1 MRRILVGLVI
11 GAFAIALGPVAT
23 AEASSTYSLSGRF
36 ALYWPLPASEP
47 RNAPCDPEALC
58 GSGSLADFGAATI
71 TVESDDFFETDG
83 CLGVDRVETIH
94 LVDGSGDLV
103 LDSTGSVCFPGRS
116 GDAPDDPSYGNP
128 SKWTFTSTVD
138 GADSTGVFAGATG
151 SGTEQFAFT
160 GAVGRWALS
169 GSVTTG

>member
-1 MRRILVGLVI
+1 VRRILVGLVI
-11 GAFAIALGPVAT
+11 GAFAMALAPVAT

-47 RNAPCDPEALC
+47 RNAPCDPGALC

-71 TVESDDFFETDG
+71 TIESDDFFETDG

-128 SKWTFTSTVD
+128 SMWTFTSTVD
-138 GADSTGVFAGATG
+138 GA
-151 SGTEQFAFT
+151 
-160 GAVGRWALS
+160 VGRWTLS